1 MTANTALFIL
11 GGLVFLVAFSW
22 FKAAALKLYSTS
34 INKDAYDNKSEWIN
48 LFRVFLVDWL
58 VCILGALFT
67 GIIFVSLFNLFH
79 CQGHQRLVALLAQ
92 AKQLLCS
99 ESLEVLL

>member
-1 MTANTALFIL
+1 MHPINCALDDNLVSDSNNITMTANTALFIL

-22 FKAAALKLYSTS
+22 FKAAALKLYSTA
-34 INKDAYDNKSEWIN
+34 INKDAYDNKNEWLN

-58 VCILGALFT
+58 VCILGALLT

-79 CQGHQRLVALLAQ
+79 
-92 AKQLLCS
+92 
-99 ESLEVLL
+99 

>member
-34 INKDAYDNKSEWIN
+34 LDEGAYENKNEWLN

-58 VCILGALFT
+58 VCILGALLT
-67 GIIFVSLFNLFH
+67 GIIFVSIFNLFH
-79 CQGHQRLVALLAQ
+79 
-92 AKQLLCS
+92 
-99 ESLEVLL
+99 

>member
-1 MTANTALFIL
+1 MHPINCTLDDNLVSDSNNITMTANTALFIL

-22 FKAAALKLYSTS
+22 FKAAALKLYSAS
-34 INKDAYDNKSEWIN
+34 INKDAYDNKNEWLN

-58 VCILGALFT
+58 VCILGALLT

-79 CQGHQRLVALLAQ
+79 
-92 AKQLLCS
+92 
-99 ESLEVLL
+99 

>member
-22 FKAAALKLYSTS
+22 FKAAALKLYSTA

-79 CQGHQRLVALLAQ
+79 
-92 AKQLLCS
+92 
-99 ESLEVLL
+99 

>member
-1 MTANTALFIL
+1 MHPINCALVDNFVSDSNNITMTANTALFIL

-34 INKDAYDNKSEWIN
+34 INKDAYDNKNEWFK
-48 LFRVFLVDWL
+48 LLRVFLVDWL
-58 VCILGALFT
+58 VCILGALLT

-79 CQGHQRLVALLAQ
+79 
-92 AKQLLCS
+92 
-99 ESLEVLL
+99 

>member
-1 MTANTALFIL
+1 MHPINCALDDNLVSDSNNITMTANTALFIL

-22 FKAAALKLYSTS
+22 FKAAALKLYSAS
-34 INKDAYDNKSEWIN
+34 INKNAYDNKNEWLN

-58 VCILGALFT
+58 VCILGALLT

-79 CQGHQRLVALLAQ
+79 
-92 AKQLLCS
+92 
-99 ESLEVLL
+99 

>member
-34 INKDAYDNKSEWIN
+34 INKDAYDNKNEWFK
-48 LFRVFLVDWL
+48 LLRVFLVDWL
-58 VCILGALFT
+58 VCILGALLT

-79 CQGHQRLVALLAQ
+79 
-92 AKQLLCS
+92 
-99 ESLEVLL
+99 

>member
-1 MTANTALFIL
+1 MHPINCALDDNLVSDSNNITMTANTALFIL

-22 FKAAALKLYSTS
+22 FKAAALKLSSTS
-34 INKDAYDNKSEWIN
+34 INKDAYDNKNEWLN

-58 VCILGALFT
+58 VCILVALLT

-79 CQGHQRLVALLAQ
+79 
-92 AKQLLCS
+92 
-99 ESLEVLL
+99 

>member
-22 FKAAALKLYSTS
+22 FKAAALKLYSAS

-79 CQGHQRLVALLAQ
+79 
-92 AKQLLCS
+92 
-99 ESLEVLL
+99 

>member
-34 INKDAYDNKSEWIN
+34 INEDAYDNKNEWFN
-48 LFRVFLVDWL
+48 LLRVFLVDWL
-58 VCILGALFT
+58 VCIFGVLFT
-67 GIIFVSLFNLFH
+67 GILFVTIFNFSH
-79 CQGHQRLVALLAQ
+79 
-92 AKQLLCS
+92 S
-99 ESLEVLL
+99 

>member
-1 MTANTALFIL
+1 MHPINCALDDNLVSDSNNITMTANTALFIL

-34 INKDAYDNKSEWIN
+34 INEDAYDNKNECLN

-58 VCILGALFT
+58 VCILGALLT

-79 CQGHQRLVALLAQ
+79 
-92 AKQLLCS
+92 
-99 ESLEVLL
+99 

>member
-1 MTANTALFIL
+1 MHPINCALDDNLISDSNNITMTANTALFIL

-22 FKAAALKLYSTS
+22 FKAAALKLYSAS
-34 INKDAYDNKSEWIN
+34 INKDAYDDKNEWLN

-58 VCILGALFT
+58 VCILGALLT

-79 CQGHQRLVALLAQ
+79 
-92 AKQLLCS
+92 
-99 ESLEVLL
+99 

>member
-34 INKDAYDNKSEWIN
+34 LNKDAYDNKNEWLN

-58 VCILGALFT
+58 VCILGSLLT

-79 CQGHQRLVALLAQ
+79 
-92 AKQLLCS
+92 
-99 ESLEVLL
+99 

>member
-1 MTANTALFIL
+1 MHPINCALDDNLISDSNNITMTANTALFIL

-22 FKAAALKLYSTS
+22 FKATALKLYSTS
-34 INKDAYDNKSEWIN
+34 INKDAYDNKNEWLN

-58 VCILGALFT
+58 VCILGALLT

-79 CQGHQRLVALLAQ
+79 
-92 AKQLLCS
+92 
-99 ESLEVLL
+99 

>member
-1 MTANTALFIL
+1 MHPINCALDDNLISDSNNITMTANTALFIL

-22 FKAAALKLYSTS
+22 FKAAALKLYSTA
-34 INKDAYDNKSEWIN
+34 INKDAYDNKNEWLN

-58 VCILGALFT
+58 VCILGALLT

-79 CQGHQRLVALLAQ
+79 
-92 AKQLLCS
+92 
-99 ESLEVLL
+99 

>member
-1 MTANTALFIL
+1 MHPINCALDDNFVSDSNNITMTANTALFIL

-22 FKAAALKLYSTS
+22 FKAAALKLYSNS
-34 INKDAYDNKSEWIN
+34 INKDAYDNKNEWLN

-58 VCILGALFT
+58 VCILGALLT

-79 CQGHQRLVALLAQ
+79 
-92 AKQLLCS
+92 
-99 ESLEVLL
+99 

>member
-1 MTANTALFIL
+1 MHPINCALDDNLISDSNNITMTANTALFIL

-22 FKAAALKLYSTS
+22 FKAAALKLYSAS
-34 INKDAYDNKSEWIN
+34 INKNAYDNKNEWLN

-58 VCILGALFT
+58 VCILGALLT

-79 CQGHQRLVALLAQ
+79 
-92 AKQLLCS
+92 
-99 ESLEVLL
+99 

>member
-1 MTANTALFIL
+1 MHPINCTLDDNLVSYSYNITMTANTALFIL

-34 INKDAYDNKSEWIN
+34 INKDAYDNKNEWLN

-58 VCILGALFT
+58 VCILGALLT

-79 CQGHQRLVALLAQ
+79 
-92 AKQLLCS
+92 
-99 ESLEVLL
+99 

>member
-1 MTANTALFIL
+1 MHPINCALDDNLISDSNNITMTANTALFIL

-22 FKAAALKLYSTS
+22 FKAAAIKLYSAS
-34 INKDAYDNKSEWIN
+34 INKDAYDDKNEWLN

-58 VCILGALFT
+58 ICILGALLT

-79 CQGHQRLVALLAQ
+79 
-92 AKQLLCS
+92 
-99 ESLEVLL
+99 

>member
-1 MTANTALFIL
+1 MHPINCTFDDNLVSDSNNITMTANTALFIL

-22 FKAAALKLYSTS
+22 FKAAALKLYSTA
-34 INKDAYDNKSEWIN
+34 INKDAYDNKNEWLN

-58 VCILGALFT
+58 VCILGALLT

-79 CQGHQRLVALLAQ
+79 
-92 AKQLLCS
+92 
-99 ESLEVLL
+99 

>member
-1 MTANTALFIL
+1 MHPINCALDDNLVSDSNNITMTANTALFIL

-22 FKAAALKLYSTS
+22 VKAAALKLSSTS
-34 INKDAYDNKSEWIN
+34 INKDAYDNKNEWLN

-58 VCILGALFT
+58 VCILGALLT

-79 CQGHQRLVALLAQ
+79 
-92 AKQLLCS
+92 
-99 ESLEVLL
+99 

>member
-22 FKAAALKLYSTS
+22 FKAAALKLYSTA
-34 INKDAYDNKSEWIN
+34 INKDAYDNKNEWLN
-48 LFRVFLVDWL
+48 LFRVFLVDLL
-58 VCILGALFT
+58 VCILGALLT

-79 CQGHQRLVALLAQ
+79 
-92 AKQLLCS
+92 
-99 ESLEVLL
+99 

>member
-11 GGLVFLVAFSW
+11 GGLVFLVSFSW

-34 INKDAYDNKSEWIN
+34 IEKDAYDNKNEWFN
-48 LFRVFLVDWL
+48 LLRVFLVDWL
-58 VCILGALFT
+58 VCILGALLT

-79 CQGHQRLVALLAQ
+79 
-92 AKQLLCS
+92 
-99 ESLEVLL
+99 

>member
-1 MTANTALFIL
+1 MHPINCALDDNLISDSNNITMTANTALFIL

-22 FKAAALKLYSTS
+22 FKAAALKLYSIS
-34 INKDAYDNKSEWIN
+34 INKNAYDNKNEWLN

-58 VCILGALFT
+58 VCILGALLT

-79 CQGHQRLVALLAQ
+79 
-92 AKQLLCS
+92 
-99 ESLEVLL
+99 